1 MVFAYNYASIVFLLA
16 ILGIG
21 AGGIFSYYI
30 FKDKDISQAPRIFAA
45 LLVFLG
51 ISLLLFLAALT
62 ELRTTAPFNCFA
74 LLLLPF
80 FLAGM
85 FCSQRFKYL
94 AEGSFRLYA

>member
-1 MVFAYNYASIVFLLA
+1 VVFPHDYASIVLLLA
-16 ILGIG
+16 ILGTG
-21 AGGIFSYYI
+21 AGGTFSYYI

-45 LLVFLG
+45 LLVFLEN
-51 ISLLLFLAALT
+51 SLLLLLAAVR

-85 FCSQRFKYL
+85 FCSQWFKYL
-94 AEGSFRLYA
+94 AEGSFRLCA